1 MLQIWAVH
9 MVKKL
14 WIFWLVI
21 SLIIINL
28 DFCFSFEIRSKLA
41 SVSRINLKSNLSSL
55 KIKAMLIETRSRLVI
70 TTIIYCMPVALYTL
84 LLCLLEL
91 CKGNVLISILEMS
104 FSYKDIKWLTQD
116 HTVCERTWIWP
127 PVLYIFNYIT
137 LPRRE
142 SQMLTLHQLI

>member
-1 MLQIWAVH
+1 MFQIWWAVH

-28 DFCFSFEIRSKLA
+28 DFCFSFCNKIK
-41 SVSRINLKSNLSSL
+41 VSFCVQNKF
-55 KIKAMLIETRSRLVI
+55 KIKFMFTEKKAMLIETRSRLVI

-84 LLCLLEL
+84 LLCLIEL

-116 HTVCERTWIWP
+116 HTVCDKTWIWP
-127 PVLYIFNYIT
+127 PNPSCSCSCTFSTTSYCQEGS
-137 LPRRE
+137 PKC
-142 SQMLTLHQLI
+142 